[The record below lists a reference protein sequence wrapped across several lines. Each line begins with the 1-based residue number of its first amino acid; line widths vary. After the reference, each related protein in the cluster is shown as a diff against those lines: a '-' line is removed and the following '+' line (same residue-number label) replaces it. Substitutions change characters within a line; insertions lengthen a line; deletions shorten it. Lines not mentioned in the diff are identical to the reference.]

1 MTRARDLADYIATG
15 VSDTEL
21 DILDGLTST
30 TAELNILDGVTSTAT
45 ELNILDGATVTVDE
59 VNILDGV
66 TSTAAELNI
75 LDGVT
80 STAAE
85 LNILDGVTATTAELN
100 YVDGVTSSIQTQM
113 NNLAG
118 SATIAVTVV
127 NSGGNKY
134 AIDGTVQQLT
144 LITPSV
150 TYRFDQSHSS
160 NSGHPLRLSTTSD
173 GSHASGSAFTTGVTA
188 VGTPGSAGAYTE
200 VKLEQD
206 APDTLYYYCTNH
218 SGMGGEVDVRATVSS
233 LSDLSIT
240 STAAELN
247 ILDGVTS
254 TAAELN
260 ILDGVTTTA
269 AEINLID
276 GDTSRGT
283 TAVADGDGFLTNDGG
298 TMRMTKVD
306 TLATYMQNKII
317 GGTSIVTT
325 GALDSGSITS
335 GFGTI
340 NTGASAITTTGAIT
354 GGSFVIGSAD
364 INEND
369 LESIDGIT
377 AGTVAASKAAIVDAN
392 KDITGFRNVTL
403 TGELDA
409 ATLDIS
415 GAIDVAGNSVLASVD
430 VTGVATAATFEPDGD
445 TAAGDNA
452 AIGYTSAEGLIL
464 TGQGSTSD
472 ITLKNDADATVFTVP
487 TGTDDIL
494 FPDSAKA
501 MFGAG
506 SDLKVYHD
514 GSNSYVQDSGTGNL
528 IIAGDG
534 DIQITDAA
542 VSENKAVFSTNG
554 AATLYYNNAAKIAT
568 TSGGVNVTGIMDA
581 DNFKINGAQGTDGQV
596 LTSTGSGVAFED
608 AAGGIGGIVNSST
621 LSSAAAAITVS
632 GFTETFDEYRIM
644 GNFVTGTSTKYVIM
658 KCLDSNGN
666 AIVDSDGGDPY
677 FFTSGFAPNTSSA
690 QEASNTHFF
699 IETNQA
705 NCRLESNRTTQS
717 TTNGGLVELIA
728 FFPRNDSRHFS
739 FHAKHHKTANPHFY
753 YGVARI
759 PLNAGDVH
767 GVTFSLSD
775 GSNFDA
781 GSYAIIYSVAKS

>member
-30 TAELNILDGVTSTAT
+30 TAELNILDGVTSTT
-45 ELNILDGATVTVDE
+45 
-59 VNILDGV
+59 
-66 TSTAAELNI
+66 
-75 LDGVT
+75 
-80 STAAE
+80 AE

-144 LITPSV
+144 LLTPSV
-150 TYRFDQSHSS
+150 TYRFDQADSS

-173 GSHASGSAFTTGVTA
+173 GSHGGGSAFTTGVTA
-188 VGTPGSAGAYTE
+188 VGTPGNAGAYTE

-206 APDTLYYYCTNH
+206 APDTLYYYCTSH

-233 LSDLSIT
+233 LSDLSITSTATELNLLDGVTATTAELNILDGVT

-260 ILDGVTTTA
+260 ILDGVTSTA
-269 AEINLID
+269 AELNTLD
-276 GDTSRGT
+276 GV
-283 TAVADGDGFLTNDGG
+283 TAVVGELN
-298 TMRMTKVD
+298 
-306 TLATYMQNKII
+306 
-317 GGTSIVTT
+317 
-325 GALDSGSITS
+325 ALDLGSTAVGNAIAS
-335 GFGTI
+335 KAVI
-340 NTGASAITTTGAIT
+340 LDSNKDYTGLRNVTATGAIT

-377 AGTVAASKAAIVDAN
+377 AGTIAASKAAVVDAN
-392 KDITGFRNVTL
+392 KDVTGFRNVTL

-452 AIGYTSAEGLIL
+452 AIGYTAAEGLIL

-494 FPDSAKA
+494 FPDNAKA

-506 SDLKVYHD
+506 SDLQIYHD
-514 GSNSYVQDSGTGNL
+514 SNDSYVKDNGTGNL
-528 IIAGDG
+528 LLQGTNLNLQSTTAEDYIRCTA
-534 DIQITDAA
+534 DAQ
-542 VSENKAVFSTNG
+542 VELYHNNVKKL
-554 AATLYYNNAAKIAT
+554 ATE
-568 TSGGVNVTGIMDA
+568 SGGVNVTGYLDA
-581 DNFKINGAQGTDGQV
+581 DNFKINGAQGSDGQV

-608 AAGGIGGIVNSST
+608 AAGGASALVAST
-621 LSSAAAAITVS
+621 VLGSAAATVTLTGFSTTYDTYRLIAGFRNVAFTNGEGDTVSNGAFQARFTADNGSAITTSSYEWGVDGRGEDS
-632 GFTETFDEYRIM
+632 RAYMFD
-644 GNFVTGTSTKYVIM
+644 
-658 KCLDSNGN
+658 GN
-666 AIVDSDGGDPY
+666 AGL
-677 FFTSGFAPNTSSA
+677 NTSSFA
-690 QEASNTHFF
+690 NIDSIA
-699 IETNQA
+699 IDALITNPK
-705 NCRLESNRTTQS
+705 NDLHPPSIKGLFLGRS
-717 TTNGGLVELIA
+717 TREMFSGGFRDDDLNVGGVE
-728 FFPRNDSRHFS
+728 FS
-739 FHAKHHKTANPHFY
+739 FGNGANFM
-753 YGVARI
+753 
-759 PLNAGDVH
+759 
-767 GVTFSLSD
+767 
-775 GSNFDA
+775 A
-781 GSYAIIYSVAKS
+781 GSYFRIYGINKT